1 MLLGDALLFQDAV
14 APRSWRCAHP
24 GQTDS
29 PLVRPPGL
37 TTWFTGSLGPA
48 DLPDRPQSHT
58 TRYLRAATSQ
68 PLLHSLPDSVS
79 QRAGPSPKCSRYPG
93 SQLPSPPSRPAAT
106 GTGSQSP
113 PQSFSRRQA
122 FWQQGQGP
130 ELPWGGSA
138 MEVHTL
144 PGSLNL
150 FPQCIVVQRH
160 FLGGAHSSIFILK
173 GPLAT

>member
-1 MLLGDALLFQDAV
+1 MLCSFRMLWSLAAGGVRTWPD
-14 APRSWRCAHP
+14 
-24 GQTDS
+24 GQ
-29 PLVRPPGL
+29 PPGL
-37 TTWFTGSLGPA
+37 TTWFTGSLGPT

-79 QRAGPSPKCSRYPG
+79 QRAGPSLKCSRYPG
-93 SQLPSPPSRPAAT
+93 SQLPSLPSRPVAT

-122 FWQQGQGP
+122 FWRQGQGP

-138 MEVHTL
+138 MEVHAL

-150 FPQCIVVQRH
+150 FPQRIVVQGH
-160 FLGGAHSSIFILK
+160 FPGGAHSSIFILK
-173 GPLAT
+173 GPLAA